1 MLGKIQEKI
10 KRFSA
15 YILKFFR
22 VYLAHIVFLV
32 FTLQL
37 LSFVSS
43 LPYFNL
49 ISKYYYYV
57 FALLWIFSNFLFK
70 KYITNDKILIIG
82 IAMFFLAIPPS
93 IIEFDDL
100 ADTLGFAAFIFL
112 FTYVIRQVFI
122 ERKNLHEI

>member
-1 MLGKIQEKI
+1 MLGKIQKKI
-10 KRFSA
+10 KLI
-15 YILKFFR
+15 YEYTIKFFR
-22 VYLAHIVFLV
+22 TYLAHIVFLV

-37 LSFVSS
+37 LSYMSS

-57 FALLWIFSNFLFK
+57 FGLLWIFSNFLFK

-93 IIEFDDL
+93 IIEFEPV
-100 ADTLGFAAFIFL
+100 ADTLGFVAFIFL
-112 FTYVIRQVFI
+112 FTYVIRKVFA
-122 ERKNLHEI
+122 ERESLQEI